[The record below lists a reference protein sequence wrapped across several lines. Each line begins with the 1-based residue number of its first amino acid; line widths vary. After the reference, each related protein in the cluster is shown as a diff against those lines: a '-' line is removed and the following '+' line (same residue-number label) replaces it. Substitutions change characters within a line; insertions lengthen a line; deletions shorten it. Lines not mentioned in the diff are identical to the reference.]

1 MFSWFSIEPTPEG
14 YFYCISKYQIICNK
28 IPINRFIAYYKIKI
42 YAIRCINM
50 HRFDYSFLKGSSFSA
65 DIVSYA
71 SRIESMRERGSF
83 VIRDHPSV
91 MADMEAA
98 AKVMSIRES
107 NAIEGIV
114 TSDDRIMGLATG
126 STSPRGHTEAEIAG
140 YRDVLNIVHTRHDS
154 LNIDENTIL
163 RMFSVMGEHSDG
175 PTGYKTRDNAIVDV
189 HGDGTR
195 SMRFRPVSA
204 AETPM
209 AMEQLVLAYL
219 EARDDMGIN
228 NLLLIPCFIL
238 DFLCIHPFIDGNG
251 RMSRLLTLLLL
262 YQEGY
267 DVGKYISVE
276 ARISATRDRYYEA
289 LSASSK
295 GWHENESDYMPFI
308 SYMLGVLMMCYR
320 EFDSRFRAVEGSRMG
335 QMDRV
340 REMVMNSVL
349 PVSKSDLSSMMP
361 DVSVTTI
368 EAVLG
373 EMVREGII
381 RKIGG
386 NRNARYIRAS
396 DEVWP

>member
-1 MFSWFSIEPTPEG
+1 
-14 YFYCISKYQIICNK
+14 
-28 IPINRFIAYYKIKI
+28 
-42 YAIRCINM
+42 M

-71 SRIESMRERGSF
+71 SCIESMRERGSF
-83 VIRDHPSV
+83 AIRDHPSV

-98 AKVMSIRES
+98 ARVMSIRES

-126 STSPRGHTEAEIAG
+126 STSPRGHTEAEIVG
-140 YRDVLNIVHTRHDS
+140 YRDVLNIVHTRYDS
-154 LNIDENTIL
+154 LDIDEKTIL
-163 RMFSVMGEHSDG
+163 RMFSVMGEPSDG

-189 HGDGTR
+189 HEDGIR
-195 SMRFRPVSA
+195 SVRFRPVSA

-209 AMEQLVLAYL
+209 AMEQLVLAYW
-219 EARDDMGIN
+219 EARDDMGVN

-238 DFLCIHPFIDGNG
+238 DFLCIHPFMDGNG

-262 YQEGY
+262 HQEGY
-267 DVGKYISVE
+267 DVGKYVSVE
-276 ARISATRDRYYEA
+276 ARISSTRDRYYEA

-308 SYMLGVLMMCYR
+308 SYMLGVLKMCYR
-320 EFDSRFRAVEGSRMG
+320 EFDSRFRAFEVSRMG
-335 QMDRV
+335 KMDRI
-340 REMVMNSVL
+340 REMVLNSVL

-381 RKIGG
+381 RKVGG

>member
-1 MFSWFSIEPTPEG
+1 
-14 YFYCISKYQIICNK
+14 
-28 IPINRFIAYYKIKI
+28 
-42 YAIRCINM
+42 M
-50 HRFDYSFLKGSSFSA
+50 HRFDYSFLKTASFPA
-65 DIVSYA
+65 DIVSKA
-71 SRIESMRERGSF
+71 SRIESMRGRGEF
-83 VIRDHPSV
+83 VIRSHPAVVS
-91 MADMEAA
+91 DMEAA
-98 AKVMSIRES
+98 ARVMSMRES

-114 TSDDRIMGLATG
+114 TSDDRLVGIATG
-126 STSPRGHTEAEIAG
+126 STAPRGHSESEIAG
-140 YRDVLNIVHTRHDS
+140 YRDVLDIIHSRHDALS
-154 LNIDENTIL
+154 VDERTIL
-163 RMFSVMGEHSDG
+163 RLFSVMGAQSDG
-175 PTGYKTRDNAIVDV
+175 PTGYKIRDNAIVDV
-189 HGDGTR
+189 HEDGTR
-195 SMRFRPVSA
+195 SVRFRPVTA

-209 AMEQLVLAYL
+209 AMEQLVLAYG

-238 DFLCIHPFIDGNG
+238 DFLCIHPFIDGNE

-267 DVGKYISVE
+267 DVGKYVSVE

-295 GWHENESDYMPFI
+295 GWHENGSDYIPFI

-320 EFDSRFRAVEGSRMG
+320 EFDSRFRAIEGSRMG
-335 QMDRV
+335 KMDRV
-340 REMVMNSVL
+340 REMVLNSVL
-349 PVSKSDLSSMMP
+349 PVSKTDLSSMMP

-373 EMVREGII
+373 EMVREGVV
-381 RKIGG
+381 RKVGG